1 MQDAVGSALAT
12 LGDGNWRMGDGMRMA
27 ANKGPKSTEQLTE
40 RILLEHYIC
49 ASLPSVSLPCRGAA
63 LTAALTRDSKKTIT
77 SKDDLPGGESAD
89 EDSEG
94 PAVTTQ
100 SLARAGSL
108 FDHLSRWI
116 GD

>member
-63 LTAALTRDSKKTIT
+63 LTAAQST
-77 SKDDLPGGESAD
+77 SC
-89 EDSEG
+89 
-94 PAVTTQ
+94 
-100 SLARAGSL
+100 R
-108 FDHLSRWI
+108 R
-116 GD
+116 